1 MSNIK
6 LWFIYCAITLLAAC
20 GAQESANSYK
30 NTDAAGVNI
39 ASTATNN
46 VAYDAVPVEPSSDSK
61 LLTSLAATY
70 PGGQLPAERAA
81 QAAQAAQE
89 LSQNPTALLLTSAAP
104 SATTAGS
111 IKQQKLGAT
120 LLPQALSAD
129 YQPVQRV
136 QNTTLYG
143 AYFFSI
149 YPSEIT
155 TALATNPNWHL
166 EGPAFWASLA
176 TGTDLYP
183 VHRFRNKTNG
193 SYLYSIY
200 DTERADI
207 AANYAATFEYEGVAW
222 HARQT
227 TAIGWSALYR
237 FRNKTNGTYLFSAY
251 ESEKDAIVATYPDV
265 FALEGIA
272 YYVRQDA
279 PVEPVVPPPI
289 PVIPPVVPP
298 VTPPVAP
305 PVVTPTITSIA
316 PVSPTTVTL
325 GIATTFY
332 VFGTNLPLTAMLTIT
347 DATCQTASNSAT
359 SFIQICT
366 LGGTPGAKAITVSS
380 ANGGTVLDAT
390 RTVTAVSP
398 PSKLPDTGIT
408 SSQCYK
414 AGSDVLSSCAFSV
427 FAGTAYDLNS
437 QQDGMVGFDKTAPAA
452 ADGKLGFSYSDV
464 PNPAGGNF
472 PKTECI
478 KDNITGLTWEGKTA
492 SGARANTRTYTNL
505 GDKITTDAA
514 GYIANAN
521 SSSLCGFG
529 DWRLP
534 TADELQSIVDY
545 GVASPTPTMD
555 SVWFPNATNSVYWSS
570 SPYLLVAGQAWSVN
584 FGSGLIRNDELLN
597 AYSVRLVR
605 GDMANLSPGLRYVPS
620 TTGQEV
626 TDRKTGLVWRRCAEG
641 KSWTG
646 STCAGNNDIFRHELA
661 LAHATA
667 QTVASGVAWRLPNVK
682 ELASIADQTLQSPA
696 IDTTTFPATQP
707 ASFWSS
713 SPYVGNASEAWGVSF
728 NDGYVFSVSRTS
740 SLYIRLVRTSP

>member
-30 NTDAAGVNI
+30 NTDAADVNI
-39 ASTATNN
+39 ASLATNN
-46 VAYDAVPVEPSSDSK
+46 VADNAAPAESGSDSK

-81 QAAQAAQE
+81 QAAQE

-104 SATTAGS
+104 SATNSS
-111 IKQQKLGAT
+111 IQQQNGFT
-120 LLPQALSAD
+120 LQPQAISAD

-155 TALATNPNWHL
+155 TALATNPSWRL

-176 TGTDLYP
+176 TGTDLHP
-183 VHRFRNKTNG
+183 VHRFQNKLNG

-200 DTERADI
+200 ETERADI

-279 PVEPVVPPPI
+279 PVDPVV
-289 PVIPPVVPP
+289 PPVVPP
-298 VTPPVAP
+298 VI
-305 PVVTPTITSIA
+305 TPTITSIA
-316 PVSPTTVTL
+316 PSSPTTVTL
-325 GIATTFY
+325 GIATPFT
-332 VFGTNLPLTAMLTIT
+332 VIGTNLPFTAILSIAGAVCQVSTGNT
-347 DATCQTASNSAT
+347 ATGFS
-359 SFIQICT
+359 QICT
-366 LGGTPGAKAITVSS
+366 LGGTPGAKAIAVSS
-380 ANGGTVLDAT
+380 ANGGIVLDAT

-408 SSQCYK
+408 SSQCYR
-414 AGSDVLSSCAFSV
+414 AGTSELSTCALRPLT
-427 FAGTAYDLNS
+427 GTAYILNS
-437 QQDGMVGFDKTAPAA
+437 QQDGMEGLDVTAPAA
-452 ADGKLGFSYSDV
+452 ADGKLGFSYSEV
-464 PNPAGGNF
+464 PNPAGGDF
-472 PKTECI
+472 PKTDCI

-492 SGARANTRTYTNL
+492 SGVRTSTRTYTNL
-505 GDKITTDAA
+505 GDKISSDAA
-514 GYIANAN
+514 GYIVNAQG
-521 SSSLCGFG
+521 LCGYG

-545 GVASPTPTMD
+545 GAASPGPRVDTA
-555 SVWFPNATNSVYWSS
+555 WFLNATNSVFWSS
-570 SPYLLVAGQAWSVN
+570 SPYLAISGDAWTVN
-584 FGSGLIRNDELLN
+584 FNTGLIRNDALSS

-605 GDMANLSPGLRYVPS
+605 SDISNTSPGLRYVPS
-620 TTGQEV
+620 ANGQEV
-626 TDRKTGLVWRRCAEG
+626 TDSKTGLIWRRCAEG

-646 STCAGNNDIFRHELA
+646 STCAGTNDVYGHESA
-661 LAHATA
+661 LARATS
-667 QTVASGVAWRLPNVK
+667 QTLATNVTWRLPNVK
-682 ELASIADQTLQSPA
+682 ELASIADKTLQAPA
-696 IDTTTFPATQP
+696 IDSAIFPVTSP
-707 ASFWSS
+707 SSFWSS
-713 SPYVGNASEAWGVSF
+713 SPYVGTASEAWGVSF
-728 NDGYVFSVSRTS
+728 NDGYVFSVSRTNN
-740 SLYIRLVRTSP
+740 LYIRLVRTSP